1 MKSYPMELSLKK
13 HFIENVVTVYKC
25 LKDIFKPD
33 TLCHFSKCGKEKIGK
48 EEGKCINK
56 WYTYM
61 IPYMA
66 QQYLLY
72 IIKFLGIFHV
82 VKEC

>member
-56 WYTYM
+56 
-61 IPYMA
+61 
-66 QQYLLY
+66 
-72 IIKFLGIFHV
+72 
-82 VKEC
+82 